1 MSVRVRLSMLS
12 DTVVDGDIDDTTVKL
27 YDAQK
32 QQGSSP
38 LSSSV
43 VTSFL

>member
-12 DTVVDGDIDDTTVKL
+12 DTVVDGDIDDITVKI
-27 YDAQK
+27 YDAQT

-38 LSSSV
+38 LSSV